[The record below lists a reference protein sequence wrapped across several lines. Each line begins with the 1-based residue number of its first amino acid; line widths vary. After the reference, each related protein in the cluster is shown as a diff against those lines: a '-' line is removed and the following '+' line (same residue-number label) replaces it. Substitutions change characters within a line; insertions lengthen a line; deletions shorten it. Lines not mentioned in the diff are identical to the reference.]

1 MESLK
6 DHEAFEIKLLQ
17 WMHNKRILQKLVFGG
32 GTMLRLCH
40 ELPRYPVDLDFW
52 FIQLVNFENFYERM
66 YSELQSDYNVTDFQN
81 KRYSMLFEMSLGF
94 RKRHLKIEIRK
105 EIAPPNSTEEK
116 IAFSPHS
123 SLQVLV
129 RGFSIQRM
137 VLNKVEALLERGE
150 IRDAFDLEF
159 LLRRGAQLDLKQDQ
173 KSTLIDQLRGF
184 KRRDFDVKL
193 GSVLLPEIRG
203 VLPGKSV
210 FIPGGKAYFLKGMLK
225 ASIEEKVTPI
235 VAGGFQRHLSGETS
249 FG

>member
-1 MESLK
+1 LESLK

-40 ELPRYPVDLDFW
+40 ELPRYSVDLDFW
-52 FIQLVNFENFYERM
+52 FFRAVNFKNFYERI
-66 YSELQSDYNVTDFQN
+66 YSELRSDYNITDFQN
-81 KRYSMLFEMSLGF
+81 KHYSMVFEMSPGF

-116 IAFSPHS
+116 IAFSQHT
-123 SLQVLV
+123 SLQILV
-129 RGFSIQRM
+129 RGFTLQRM
-137 VLNKVEALLERGE
+137 VQNKVEALLERRE

-159 LLRRGAQLDLKQDQ
+159 LLRRGAQLDLRQDQ
-173 KSTLIDQLRGF
+173 KSTLIDQLKVF

-203 VLPGKSV
+203 YYRANRFS
-210 FIPGGKAYFLKGMLK
+210 FL
-225 ASIEEKVTPI
+225 EEKLI
-235 VAGGFQRHLSGETS
+235 A
-249 FG
+249 